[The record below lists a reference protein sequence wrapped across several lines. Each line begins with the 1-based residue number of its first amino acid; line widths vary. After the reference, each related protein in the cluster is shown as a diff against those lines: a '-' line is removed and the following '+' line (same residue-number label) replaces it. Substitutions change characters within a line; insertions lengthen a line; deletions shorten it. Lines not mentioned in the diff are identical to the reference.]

1 MQEVVVLGGGVGG
14 ILVADLLAR
23 RLTNQQ
29 ANITVITDSDQH
41 YFQPGQLYVPFDKI
55 ETRSLKRLVRG
66 LLDKRANLIHQRV
79 VGLDHE
85 DQWVK
90 LESGKELHY
99 DYLVIATGCALR
111 PDLIPNLAETGHH
124 FFSLGE
130 AMLLRSQ
137 LKRFE
142 GGRIV
147 VGSASVPHKYP
158 LGNFEFVFLLEEYL
172 AQRGLKDVSE
182 IVFVHPEKEPHKIE
196 SAARIIRKLF
206 DRRGIKFFPEYR
218 IRGVNPDE
226 KFIISRGGSK
236 VTYDLLV
243 MTPPNRG
250 VDFLQGHPIADR
262 DGFVRVLPRTLQVK
276 DADYTWAI
284 GDATNLAVSKEAS
297 AAHFEA
303 RAVAEQIEAEI
314 RGSIP
319 NKKKAEYRGHVVSFL
334 ETGYGEATI
343 LNYTRRE
350 QPEIALPSEGI
361 QLLKQ
366 GYIKSYWRLLTQ
378 GLI

>member
-1 MQEVVVLGGGVGG
+1 MEEVVVLGGGVGG
-14 ILVADLLAR
+14 VLTADLLAR
-23 RLTNQQ
+23 RLTPDQ
-29 ANITVITDSDQH
+29 ANVTVVTDSDQH
-41 YFQPGQLYVPFDKI
+41 YFQPGQLCVPFDTI
-55 ETRSLKRLVRG
+55 ETRSLKRRVRG
-66 LLDKRANLIHQRV
+66 LLDKRANLIRQRV

-90 LESGKELHY
+90 LESGREMHY
-99 DYLVIATGCALR
+99 DYLVIATGCALK
-111 PDLIPNLAETGHH
+111 PELIPNLPETGHH

-137 LKRFE
+137 LKRFS

-147 VGSASVPHKYP
+147 VGSAEVPHKYP
-158 LGNFEFVFLLEEYL
+158 LGPFEFVFLLEEYL
-172 AQRGLKDVSE
+172 GGRGLKDVSE
-182 IVFVHPEKEPHKIE
+182 IVFVHPEKEPHKIK
-196 SAARIIRKLF
+196 SAARIIRELF
-206 DRRGIKFFPEYR
+206 ARRGVRYFPGYR
-218 IRGVNPDE
+218 LRGVNPDE
-226 KFIISRGGSK
+226 QFITSRGGSK
-236 VTYDLLV
+236 LTYDLLV

-262 DGFVRVLPRTLQVK
+262 RGFVRVLPRTLQVK
-276 DADYTWAI
+276 DADCVWAI

-314 RGSIP
+314 RETIP
-319 NKKKAEYRGHVVSFL
+319 DRKKAEYRGHVVSFL

-343 LNYTRRE
+343 LNYTRQE
-350 QPEIALPSEGI
+350 QPEIASPSDSVH
-361 QLLKQ
+361 LLKQ
-366 GYIKSYWRLLTQ
+366 GYMKSYWRLLTQ